1 MKGQSP
7 IFEQVMLFSIGVAI
21 LIACLSIFNIYEVY
35 FTDIMME
42 DQLNEVEGFIISN
55 ILRLSKKGENFS
67 MALEIPSRILN
78 QIYEVNLSDNGINI
92 TTMESTAYVESG
104 IYNLTESFEFSGSI
118 ISSHGKHIIYK
129 KGNKIIIE

>member
-1 MKGQSP
+1 MRGQSP

-21 LIACLSIFNIYEVY
+21 FIACLSIFNIYEAY

-55 ILRLSKKGENFS
+55 ILRLSKKDENFS
-67 MALEIPSRILN
+67 MALEIPRRILN
-78 QIYEVNLSDNGINI
+78 QIYEVNLSDNGISI
-92 TTMESTAYVESG
+92 TTMGSTAYVESG
-104 IYNLTESFEFSGSI
+104 LYNLTESFEFSGSI
-118 ISSHGKHIIYK
+118 ISSYGKHIIYK